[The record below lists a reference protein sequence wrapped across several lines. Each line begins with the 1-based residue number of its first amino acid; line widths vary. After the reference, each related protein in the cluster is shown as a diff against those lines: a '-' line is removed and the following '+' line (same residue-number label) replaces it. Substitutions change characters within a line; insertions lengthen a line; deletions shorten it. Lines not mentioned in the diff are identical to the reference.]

1 MANAWRTD
9 HPWATVYDFLVESRR
24 IGHPLARIGAGTDF
38 GLLWKA
44 ADVIGELPDGGVVL
58 DVPCGGGVAL
68 RGMRPGQDLRYVAVD
83 ISDAMLRRTG
93 DAAFERGVD
102 QQVELVEADVAALPF
117 DDATFDLCVS
127 FTGLHCFPDV
137 RGALREIARVVR
149 PGGALSGSAVLSD
162 AGILYLPMRVTGRLA
177 GLLGPMC
184 TADELRTWLAED
196 GFADVALTRSGG
208 ITYFTARRT

>member
-68 RGMRPGQDLRYVAVD
+68 RGMRPGQDIRYVAVD

-117 DDATFDLCVS
+117 EDATFDLCVS

>member
-24 IGHPLARIGAGTDF
+24 IGHPLARIGGGTDF

-44 ADVIGELPDGGVVL
+44 AEVIGELPDGGVVL

-68 RGMRPGQDLRYVAVD
+68 RGMRPGQDIRYVAAD

-93 DAAFERGVD
+93 EAAVQRGVD
-102 QQVELVEADVAALPF
+102 QQVELLNADVVALPF
-117 DDATFDLCVS
+117 EDDTFDLCVS

-137 RGALREIARVVR
+137 RGALREIARVVK
-149 PGGALSGSAVLSD
+149 PGGLLSGSAVLSD
-162 AGILYLPMRVTGRLA
+162 AGILFLPMRVVGRAA

-184 TADELRTWLAED
+184 SSAELRRWLAED
-196 GFADVALTRSGG
+196 GFEEIELRASGS
-208 ITYFTARRT
+208 ITYFTAIRG